1 MRVQPRAWI
10 ALAIV
15 GGYAA
20 IMGVTWQ
27 VTGADYET
35 VGSTASNALSG
46 IVLPVALASASTAVT
61 TYALGWWSPALREPA
76 AGPRWLRLLPVLI
89 VLTSVGTLLSHG
101 FEGVEALLVLTL
113 ALGTLLVGFGE
124 ELTLR
129 GAGIVALRG
138 SFGEVGVWFF
148 SSLLF
153 GLLHALNVLFGQ
165 SVADTVRQIVFA
177 FVIGSALYVIR
188 RTTGTLVVCMRDP
201 RLLGPVDL
209 RRRRVNGRGHGLRRP
224 RSAAVRSNHRHGVR
238 ADQCLARTELRAH
251 RPVRSLSAS
260 PPRHFCAPSNA
271 AVNSSWTKGLVVI
284 YEVSARR
291 TVRWADVPSGIVMEV
306 ARDRLDGL
314 RLDVRHWPWHPSNR
328 VIDDTDLA
336 LLLRFGAETSTG
348 ILIGPEDFDRPEW
361 SRPVESALDTGMT
374 HLPLTAPGVNQQVQG
389 SDRAD
394 ADDVDTARSTDM
406 AEVHALDHRLAA
418 TGLKTALLSHWS
430 ALGGVAPLGL
440 T

>member
-101 FEGVEALLVLTL
+101 FEGVEARLVLTL

-165 SVADTVRQIVFA
+165 SVVDTVRQIVFA

-188 RTTGTLVVCMRDP
+188 RTTGTLVVCM
-201 RLLGPVDL
+201 LIHAFWDL
-209 RRRRVNGRGHGLRRP
+209 STFVADASTGE
-224 RSAAVRSNHRHGVR
+224 ATVFAV
-238 ADQCLARTELRAH
+238 
-251 RPVRSLSAS
+251 
-260 PPRHFCAPSNA
+260 
-271 AVNSSWTKGLVVI
+271 
-284 YEVSARR
+284 
-291 TVRWADVPSGIVMEV
+291 
-306 ARDRLDGL
+306 
-314 RLDVRHWPWHPSNR
+314 
-328 VIDDTDLA
+328 LA
-336 LLLRFGAETSTG
+336 LLQYAAIIVTVFGLISVLRG
-348 ILIGPEDFDRPEW
+348 RN
-361 SRPVESALDTGMT
+361 SA
-374 HLPLTAPGVNQQVQG
+374 PTAP
-389 SDRAD
+389 S
-394 ADDVDTARSTDM
+394 
-406 AEVHALDHRLAA
+406 AA
-418 TGLKTALLSHWS
+418 
-430 ALGGVAPLGL
+430 
-440 T
+440 